1 MATRQQVKASAE
13 RKAQRLEALQAIEGQ
28 ALPLPTEPR
37 AQPAH
42 PDTDTPE
49 ALAREIISLAAQ
61 GLSESQIAN
70 HLAIPAEELREWGES
85 HIVIRSALSR
95 ARTAMRA
102 WWEEKA
108 RRAIVV
114 GDNRFPAGAWS
125 QVMRA
130 RFSEYDDKAAVNI
143 TLDLGSLVSIARPV
157 PELPDR
163 RAVQV
168 PSALIEGETVRLPAS
183 QTPGKGP
190 DGAA

>member
-13 RKAQRLEALQAIEGQ
+13 RKAQRLEALAAIEGQ
-28 ALPLPTEPR
+28 ALPLPTDPR
-37 AQPAH
+37 TQPAH

-49 ALAREIISLAAQ
+49 ALANEIISLAAQ

-108 RRAIVV
+108 RRAIVT

-130 RFSEYDDKAAVNI
+130 RFSEYDDKAGVVIN
-143 TLDLGSLVSIARPV
+143 LDLGQLVAISRPV

-163 RAVQV
+163 RTVQA
-168 PSALIEGETVRLPAS
+168 SNALIEGEIVRLPDS
-183 QTPGKGP
+183 QTADKAPE
-190 DGAA
+190 